1 MKLHLK
7 IFSNIRI
14 RPVKRNLQ
22 TCIVKVIRTTKSHH
36 TQSIGKNYIHKLPFG
51 HVQIVET

>member
-22 TCIVKVIRTTKSHH
+22 TCIVKVIRTTKSRH